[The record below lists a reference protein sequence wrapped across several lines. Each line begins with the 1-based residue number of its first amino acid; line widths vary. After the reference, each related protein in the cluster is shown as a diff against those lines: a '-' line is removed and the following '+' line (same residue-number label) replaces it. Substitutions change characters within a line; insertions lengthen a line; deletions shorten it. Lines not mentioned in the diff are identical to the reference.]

1 MAKRKAS
8 RVAFW
13 YVVIS
18 ALVITAMVLYTL
30 IAGWSWMQ
38 SFWLTLGVLVVVWGI
53 IFSILEVNRI
63 ASSSKSIVGPPDVV
77 DPDAPRKVIVEPPTG
92 EATPHHEFHVG
103 SEGLDQGQLTS
114 RLTGTPTPGDL
125 LRRGR
130 GKKAS

>member
-8 RVAFW
+8 RVAFI

-18 ALVITAMVLYTL
+18 ALIITAMVLYTL

-38 SFWLTLGVLVVVWGI
+38 SFWLTLGVLVVAWGI
-53 IFSILEVNRI
+53 IFSMLEVKRI
-63 ASSSKSIVGPPDVV
+63 ATRSKSIAGPPDAI
-77 DPDAPRKVIVEPPTG
+77 DPDAPRKVVVQPATG
-92 EATPHHEFHVG
+92 EATPHHEFHTG

-125 LRRGR
+125 LRRGHD
-130 GKKAS
+130 KKAS